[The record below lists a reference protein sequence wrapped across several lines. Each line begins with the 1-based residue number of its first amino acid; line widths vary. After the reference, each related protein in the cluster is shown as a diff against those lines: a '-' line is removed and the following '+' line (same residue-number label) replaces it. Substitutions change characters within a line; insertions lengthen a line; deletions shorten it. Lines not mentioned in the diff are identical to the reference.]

1 MENSSYK
8 AGEII
13 SNEKLIDDVYIMK
26 IRGDFEGRPGQFYMV
41 KSWDSY
47 PLLSRP
53 LSICDLDGDTISF
66 LYLVVG
72 KGTKMFS
79 DLKEGEKIK
88 LLGPLGNG
96 FKLNEG
102 KSAIVAGGIGL
113 APMKYLARSLDVNP
127 DLYVGFKDKAYFIE
141 EMEDLVGNIFISSDT
156 GNVHTKGNVLDVYE
170 NKNYK
175 TIYACGSNPMLNALK
190 KVVDADSIQLSLE
203 AHMACGIG
211 ACSGCTV
218 MTDDGYK
225 KVCHDGPIFEAR
237 EVRLD
242 A

>member
-13 SNEKLIDDVYIMK
+13 SNEKLIDDVYIME
-26 IRGDFEGRPGQFYMV
+26 IRGDFEGSPGQFYMV
-41 KSWDSY
+41 KSWGSY

-113 APMKYLARSLDVNP
+113 APMKYLARSLDVKP

>member
-53 LSICDLDGDTISF
+53 LSICDLDDDTISF

-113 APMKYLARSLDVNP
+113 APMKYLARSLDVTP